1 MMSSMRGRATWLG
14 ATRLIVVCAG
24 WLATAAVSGC
34 QQDEVS
40 AQASQAPTVR
50 FELSAAAAG
59 KVEQA
64 LASYENIRAKLAKDE
79 LAVAEDAATL
89 EASATAAS
97 ALTSADGQAVLNALA
112 AAAKALKG
120 MPTSDADALRKSF
133 GEVSR
138 QVVALIAAVPALA
151 QGRFAFSCP
160 MAQGFQK
167 WVQTKPQIDNPYMGK
182 KMLTCGSA
190 TTF

>member
-1 MMSSMRGRATWLG
+1 MMSSTRGRAAWLG
-14 ATRLIVVCAG
+14 ATRLVLVSAAC
-24 WLATAAVSGC
+24 LATAAVSGC
-34 QQDEVS
+34 QHDEAS
-40 AQASQAPTVR
+40 AQVAVVR

-64 LASYENIRAKLAKDE
+64 LASYENIRAKLAKDD
-79 LAVAEDAATL
+79 LAIAEDATTL

-97 ALTSADGQAVLNALA
+97 ALTSADGQAVLSALA
-112 AAAKALKG
+112 TAAKALKR
-120 MPTSDADALRKSF
+120 MSTSDADALRKSF

-138 QVVALIAAVPALA
+138 HVVALITAVPALA
-151 QGRFAFSCP
+151 QGRFVFSCP
-160 MAQGFQK
+160 MAQGFEK